1 MNNKENALLANYC
14 VGWQM
19 LSEEK
24 SPESHHLKGHC
35 QKKEVLLQNGFP
47 DLEHNL
53 VLVKLECCFS
63 LNIFAIFSIEGI

>member
-1 MNNKENALLANYC
+1 MNNKENASLANYR

-35 QKKEVLLQNGFP
+35 QKKEVLLQNGFS
-47 DLEHNL
+47 DLEHYL
-53 VLVKLECCFS
+53 FLVKLKFCFS
-63 LNIFAIFSIEGI
+63 LDIFTIVSIEGI